1 MQENNQN
8 QNLELNN
15 KEIDLREVFYFLLKN
30 KKTMSLVTIFISI
43 IAILY
48 SLYLPNLY
56 QSEAILSPVESSD
69 DISEAFGDFGGLAGL
84 AGISLGSSSNDNNAS
99 KAIEK
104 MNSLSFFKYNLLPEI
119 FLPNLMALRSWDAET
134 NTLKFY
140 ENIYSESSGRWV
152 RDFSFPQKQIPSP
165 QESFERFQEKHLSIK
180 EDNQT
185 GFISVA
191 IKHQSPYVA
200 KKWVE
205 LLVNEINTFYREKDK
220 KEAEIAIGF
229 LNAQLAKTS
238 LSEIKQAL
246 AELLKLEIQKLTLIE
261 ANESYVFEYIDPPDI
276 MEEKVEP
283 NRFLIFILGILLGGI
298 MSSTVVVTRYLRS
311 DFNTSQ
317 ITSRKNIN

>member
-30 KKTMSLVTIFISI
+30 KKIMSLVTTFFSI
-43 IAILY
+43 MAILY

-69 DISEAFGDFGGLAGL
+69 DISEAFGDFSGLAGL

-185 GFISVA
+185 GFISVV

-246 AELLKLEIQKLTLIE
+246 AELLKLEIQRLTLIE

-298 MSSTVVVTRYLRS
+298 MSSIVVLTRYLRS